1 MDPLSIAF
9 GLAQFVPSAIRW
21 FSSDDKSKAAEVA
34 DRLIGVAKAVTG
46 KGDGAA
52 ALAAIQADPALAV
65 KMQEAWNAHE
75 LALWREETDRLKA
88 VNETMR
94 VEATSAD
101 PWQRRWR
108 PFWGF
113 AAAVQF
119 NICATGII
127 GLAIYAVFKRDVEMI
142 RALPDIITAMAL
154 LFSIPGAILGVASWM
169 RGRTQL
175 EQAKR

>member
-1 MDPLSIAF
+1 MDPITIAL
-9 GLAQFVPSAIRW
+9 GLAQFVPTAIRW
-21 FSSDDKSKAAEVA
+21 ISGDDKSKAADAA
-34 DRLIGVAKAVTG
+34 DKLIGVAKSVTG
-46 KGDGAA
+46 KPDGAA
-52 ALAAIQADPALAV
+52 ALAAIQADPALAL
-65 KMQEAWNAHE
+65 KMQESWNTHE
-75 LALWREETDRLKA
+75 AFLWREETDRLKA

-94 VEATSAD
+94 AESTSVD

-127 GLAIYAVFKRDVEMI
+127 GLAIYAVAKRDVEMI